1 MSTKNTRGRLL
12 LVGSTLVAGA
22 ALAACGATTTST
34 FSSTPNSNVSSGSA
48 PTAVAGGST
57 STASVAPKAPVAITH
72 IHAVARDPKT
82 GDLLLATHEGL
93 FRHGNGDLLQTGPVI
108 DLMGFT
114 VAPDGTYYASG
125 HPGAGV
131 DLPQPVG
138 LITSTDSGRTW
149 RVASRGGE
157 SDFHALTSGPTSV
170 VGFDGA
176 LRSTTDGANWTTRTI
191 AAAPRTLA
199 ASPQTGAL
207 LATTETGLLHS
218 TDDGASWKP
227 LAPPEK
233 ALLAAWADEQTIVI
247 ATTNGQIATSND
259 TGATWTLQPKRI
271 GAPQALFA
279 HSGTDGQIETILVI
293 DGAVLRTVDGGA
305 TVQKLL

>member
-1 MSTKNTRGRLL
+1 MITTTRRR
-12 LVGSTLVAGA
+12 VLVAGGVLVTTTI
-22 ALAACGATTTST
+22 LAACGVTTTPTGNTTSIA
-34 FSSTPNSNVSSGSA
+34 TP
-48 PTAVAGGST
+48 TVAGGGSA
-57 STASVAPKAPVAITH
+57 STASAANQPPVAITH

-93 FRHGNGDLLQTGPVI
+93 FRHANGDLLQNGPVI

-149 RVASRGGE
+149 RVSSRGGE
-157 SDFHALTSGPTSV
+157 SDFHALTSSPTSV
-170 VGFDGA
+170 VGFDGT
-176 LRSTTDGANWTTRTI
+176 LRSTTDGETWSTRTI
-191 AAAPRTLA
+191 PAAPRTLA

-218 TDDGASWKP
+218 TDDGRSWKG
-227 LAPPEK
+227 LTPPAT

-247 ATTNGQIATSND
+247 ATANGQIATSND

-279 HSGTDGQIETILVI
+279 QRGTDGQIETILVA

-305 TVQKLL
+305 TVEKLL

>member
-1 MSTKNTRGRLL
+1 MITTTRRR
-12 LVGSTLVAGA
+12 VLVAGGVLVTTTI
-22 ALAACGATTTST
+22 LAACGATTTPTGNTTSIA
-34 FSSTPNSNVSSGSA
+34 TP
-48 PTAVAGGST
+48 TVAGGGST
-57 STASVAPKAPVAITH
+57 STASAANQPPVAITH

-93 FRHGNGDLLQTGPVI
+93 FRHANGELLQNGPVI

-149 RVASRGGE
+149 RVSSRGGG
-157 SDFHALTSGPTSV
+157 SDFHALTSSPTSV
-170 VGFDGA
+170 VGFDGT
-176 LRSTTDGANWTTRTI
+176 LRSTTDGETWTTRTI
-191 AAAPRTLA
+191 PAAPRTLA

-218 TDDGASWKP
+218 TDDGRSWKG
-227 LAPPEK
+227 LTPPAT

-279 HSGTDGQIETILVI
+279 QRGTDGQIETILVA
-293 DGAVLRTVDGGA
+293 DGAVLRTADGGA
-305 TVQKLL
+305 TVEKLL

>member
-1 MSTKNTRGRLL
+1 MITTTRRR
-12 LVGSTLVAGA
+12 VLVAGGVLVTTTI
-22 ALAACGATTTST
+22 LAACGATTTPTGNTTSIA
-34 FSSTPNSNVSSGSA
+34 TP
-48 PTAVAGGST
+48 TVAGGGST
-57 STASVAPKAPVAITH
+57 STASAANQPPVAITH

-93 FRHGNGDLLQTGPVI
+93 FRHANGELLQNGPVI

-149 RVASRGGE
+149 RVSSRGGE
-157 SDFHALTSGPTSV
+157 SDFHALTSSPTSV
-170 VGFDGA
+170 VGFDGT
-176 LRSTTDGANWTTRTI
+176 LRSTTDGETWTTRTI
-191 AAAPRTLA
+191 PAAPRTLA

-218 TDDGASWKP
+218 TDDGRSWKG
-227 LAPPEK
+227 LTPPAT

-279 HSGTDGQIETILVI
+279 QRGTDGQIETILVA

-305 TVQKLL
+305 TVEKLL

>member
-1 MSTKNTRGRLL
+1 MITTTRRRA
-12 LVGSTLVAGA
+12 LVAGGVLVTTTI
-22 ALAACGATTTST
+22 LAACGVTTTPTGNTTSIA
-34 FSSTPNSNVSSGSA
+34 TP
-48 PTAVAGGST
+48 TVAGGGST
-57 STASVAPKAPVAITH
+57 STASAANQPPVAITH

-93 FRHGNGDLLQTGPVI
+93 FRHANGELLQNGPVI

-170 VGFDGA
+170 VGFDGT

-233 ALLAAWADEQTIVI
+233 ALFAAWADERTIVI

>member
-1 MSTKNTRGRLL
+1 MITTTRRRA
-12 LVGSTLVAGA
+12 LVAGGVLVTTTI
-22 ALAACGATTTST
+22 LAACGVTTTPTGNTTSIA
-34 FSSTPNSNVSSGSA
+34 TP
-48 PTAVAGGST
+48 TVAGGGSA
-57 STASVAPKAPVAITH
+57 STASAANQPPVAITH

-93 FRHGNGDLLQTGPVI
+93 FRHANGELLQNGPVI

-149 RVASRGGE
+149 RVSSRGGE
-157 SDFHALTSGPTSV
+157 SDFHALTSSPTSV
-170 VGFDGA
+170 VGFDGT
-176 LRSTTDGANWTTRTI
+176 LRSTTDGETWSTRTI
-191 AAAPRTLA
+191 PAAPRTLA

-218 TDDGASWKP
+218 TDDGRSWKG
-227 LAPPEK
+227 LTPPAT

-247 ATTNGQIATSND
+247 ATANGQIATSND

-279 HSGTDGQIETILVI
+279 QRGTDGQIETILVA

-305 TVQKLL
+305 TVEKLL

>member
-1 MSTKNTRGRLL
+1 MITTTRRRA
-12 LVGSTLVAGA
+12 LVAGGVLVTTTI
-22 ALAACGATTTST
+22 LAACGVTTTPTGNTTSIA
-34 FSSTPNSNVSSGSA
+34 TP
-48 PTAVAGGST
+48 TVAGGGSA
-57 STASVAPKAPVAITH
+57 STASAANQPPVAITH

-93 FRHGNGDLLQTGPVI
+93 FRHANGELLQTGPVI

-149 RVASRGGE
+149 RVSSRGGE

-170 VGFDGA
+170 VGFDGT
-176 LRSTTDGANWTTRTI
+176 LRSTTDGETWSTRTI
-191 AAAPRTLA
+191 PAAPRTLA

-218 TDDGASWKP
+218 ADDGRSWKG
-227 LAPPEK
+227 LTPPAT

-247 ATTNGQIATSND
+247 ATANGQIATSTD

-279 HSGTDGQIETILVI
+279 RRGTDGQIETILVA

-305 TVQKLL
+305 TVEKLL

>member
-1 MSTKNTRGRLL
+1 MITTTRRR
-12 LVGSTLVAGA
+12 VLVAGGVLVTTTI
-22 ALAACGATTTST
+22 LAACGATTTPTGNTTSIA
-34 FSSTPNSNVSSGSA
+34 TP
-48 PTAVAGGST
+48 TVAGGGST
-57 STASVAPKAPVAITH
+57 STASAANQPPVAITH

-93 FRHGNGDLLQTGPVI
+93 FRHANGELLQNGPVI

-138 LITSTDSGRTW
+138 LITPTDSGRTW
-149 RVASRGGE
+149 RVSSRGGE
-157 SDFHALTSGPTSV
+157 SDFHALTSSPTSV
-170 VGFDGA
+170 VGFDGT
-176 LRSTTDGANWTTRTI
+176 LRSTTDGETWTTRTI
-191 AAAPRTLA
+191 PAAPRTLA

-218 TDDGASWKP
+218 TDDGRSWKG
-227 LAPPEK
+227 LTPPAT

-279 HSGTDGQIETILVI
+279 QRGTDGQIETILVA
-293 DGAVLRTVDGGA
+293 DGAVLRTADGGA
-305 TVQKLL
+305 TVEKLL

>member
-1 MSTKNTRGRLL
+1 MITTTRRR
-12 LVGSTLVAGA
+12 VLVAGGVLVTA
-22 ALAACGATTTST
+22 TILAACGATTTPTGNTTSIA
-34 FSSTPNSNVSSGSA
+34 TP
-48 PTAVAGGST
+48 TVAGGGST
-57 STASVAPKAPVAITH
+57 STASAANQPPVAITH

-93 FRHGNGDLLQTGPVI
+93 FRHANGELLQNGPVI

-149 RVASRGGE
+149 RVSSRGGE
-157 SDFHALTSGPTSV
+157 SDFHALTSSPTSV
-170 VGFDGA
+170 VGFDGT
-176 LRSTTDGANWTTRTI
+176 LRSTTDGETWTTRTI
-191 AAAPRTLA
+191 PAAPRTLA

-218 TDDGASWKP
+218 TDDGRSWKG
-227 LAPPEK
+227 LTPPAT

-279 HSGTDGQIETILVI
+279 QRGTDGQIETILVA
-293 DGAVLRTVDGGA
+293 DGAVLRTADGGA
-305 TVQKLL
+305 TVEKLL

>member
-1 MSTKNTRGRLL
+1 MITTTRRR
-12 LVGSTLVAGA
+12 VLVAGGVLVTTTI
-22 ALAACGATTTST
+22 LAACGATTTPTGNTTSIA
-34 FSSTPNSNVSSGSA
+34 TP
-48 PTAVAGGST
+48 TVAGGGST
-57 STASVAPKAPVAITH
+57 STASAANQPPVAITH

-93 FRHGNGDLLQTGPVI
+93 FRHANGELLQNGPVI

-149 RVASRGGE
+149 RVSSRGGE

-170 VGFDGA
+170 VGFDGT
-176 LRSTTDGANWTTRTI
+176 LRSTTDGETWTTRTI
-191 AAAPRTLA
+191 PAAPRTLA
-199 ASPQTGAL
+199 ASPKTGAL

-218 TDDGASWKP
+218 TDDGRSWTT
-227 LAPPEK
+227 LTPPAT

-259 TGATWTLQPKRI
+259 TGATWTLQPKRL

-279 HSGTDGQIETILVI
+279 QRGTDGQIETILVA

-305 TVQKLL
+305 TVEKLL

>member
-1 MSTKNTRGRLL
+1 MITTTRRR
-12 LVGSTLVAGA
+12 VLVAGGVLVTTTI
-22 ALAACGATTTST
+22 LAACGATTTPTGNTTSIA
-34 FSSTPNSNVSSGSA
+34 TP
-48 PTAVAGGST
+48 TVAGGGST
-57 STASVAPKAPVAITH
+57 STASAANQPPVAITH

-93 FRHGNGDLLQTGPVI
+93 FRHANGELLQNGPVI

-149 RVASRGGE
+149 RVSSRGGE
-157 SDFHALTSGPTSV
+157 SDFHALTSSPTSV
-170 VGFDGA
+170 VGFDGT
-176 LRSTTDGANWTTRTI
+176 LRSTTDGETWTTRTI
-191 AAAPRTLA
+191 PAAPRTLA

-218 TDDGASWKP
+218 TDDGRSWKG
-227 LAPPEK
+227 LTPPAT

-279 HSGTDGQIETILVI
+279 QRGTDGQIETILVA

-305 TVQKLL
+305 SVEKLL

>member
-1 MSTKNTRGRLL
+1 MITTTRRRI
-12 LVGSTLVAGA
+12 LVAGGVLVTTTI
-22 ALAACGATTTST
+22 LAACGVTTTPTGNTTSIA
-34 FSSTPNSNVSSGSA
+34 TP
-48 PTAVAGGST
+48 TVAGGGSA
-57 STASVAPKAPVAITH
+57 STASAANQPPVAITH

-93 FRHGNGDLLQTGPVI
+93 FRHANGELLQNGPVI

-149 RVASRGGE
+149 RVSSRGGE

-170 VGFDGA
+170 VGFDGT
-176 LRSTTDGANWTTRTI
+176 LRSTTDGETWSTRTI
-191 AAAPRTLA
+191 PAAPRTLA

-218 TDDGASWKP
+218 TDDGRSWKG
-227 LAPPEK
+227 LTPPAT

-247 ATTNGQIATSND
+247 ATANGQIATSND

-279 HSGTDGQIETILVI
+279 QRGTDGQIETILVADLSLI
-293 DGAVLRTVDGGA
+293 HI
-305 TVQKLL
+305 

>member
-1 MSTKNTRGRLL
+1 MITTTRRRA
-12 LVGSTLVAGA
+12 LVAGGVLVTTTI
-22 ALAACGATTTST
+22 LAACGVTTTPTGNTTSIA
-34 FSSTPNSNVSSGSA
+34 TP
-48 PTAVAGGST
+48 TVAGGGSA
-57 STASVAPKAPVAITH
+57 STASAANQPPVAITH

-93 FRHGNGDLLQTGPVI
+93 FRHANGELLQNGPVI

-149 RVASRGGE
+149 RVSSRGGE

-170 VGFDGA
+170 VGFDGT
-176 LRSTTDGANWTTRTI
+176 LRSTTDGETWSTRTI
-191 AAAPRTLA
+191 PAAPRTLA

-218 TDDGASWKP
+218 TDDGRSWKG
-227 LAPPEK
+227 LTPPAT

-247 ATTNGQIATSND
+247 ATANGQIATSND

-279 HSGTDGQIETILVI
+279 QRGTDGQIETILVA

-305 TVQKLL
+305 TVEKLL

>member
-1 MSTKNTRGRLL
+1 MTT
-12 LVGSTLVAGA
+12 TI
-22 ALAACGATTTST
+22 LAACGVTTTPTGNTTSIA
-34 FSSTPNSNVSSGSA
+34 TP
-48 PTAVAGGST
+48 TVAGGGSA
-57 STASVAPKAPVAITH
+57 STASAANQPPVAITH

-93 FRHGNGDLLQTGPVI
+93 FRHANGELLQNGPVI

-149 RVASRGGE
+149 RVSSRGGE
-157 SDFHALTSGPTSV
+157 SDFHALTSSPTSV
-170 VGFDGA
+170 VGFDGT
-176 LRSTTDGANWTTRTI
+176 LRSTTDGETWSTRTI
-191 AAAPRTLA
+191 PAAPRTLA

-218 TDDGASWKP
+218 TDDGRSWKG
-227 LAPPEK
+227 LTPPAT

-247 ATTNGQIATSND
+247 ATANGQIATSND

-279 HSGTDGQIETILVI
+279 QRGTDGQIETILVA

-305 TVQKLL
+305 TVEKLL

>member
-1 MSTKNTRGRLL
+1 MITTTRRR
-12 LVGSTLVAGA
+12 VLVAGGVLVTTTI
-22 ALAACGATTTST
+22 LAACGVTTTPTGNTTSIA
-34 FSSTPNSNVSSGSA
+34 TP
-48 PTAVAGGST
+48 TVAGGGSA
-57 STASVAPKAPVAITH
+57 STASAANQPPVAITH

-93 FRHGNGDLLQTGPVI
+93 FRHANGELLQNGPVI

-131 DLPQPVG
+131 DLLQPVG

-149 RVASRGGE
+149 RVSSRGGE

-170 VGFDGA
+170 VGFDGT
-176 LRSTTDGANWTTRTI
+176 LRSTTDGETWSTRTI
-191 AAAPRTLA
+191 PAAPRTLA

-218 TDDGASWKP
+218 TDDGRSWKG
-227 LAPPEK
+227 LTPPAT

-247 ATTNGQIATSND
+247 ATANGQIATSTD

-279 HSGTDGQIETILVI
+279 QRGTDGQIETILVA

-305 TVQKLL
+305 TFEKLL

>member
-1 MSTKNTRGRLL
+1 MITTTRRRA
-12 LVGSTLVAGA
+12 LVAGGVLVTTTI
-22 ALAACGATTTST
+22 LAACGVTTTPTGNTTSIA
-34 FSSTPNSNVSSGSA
+34 TP
-48 PTAVAGGST
+48 TVAGGGSA
-57 STASVAPKAPVAITH
+57 STASAANQPPVAITH

-93 FRHGNGDLLQTGPVI
+93 FRHANGELLQNGPVI

-149 RVASRGGE
+149 RVSSRGGE

-170 VGFDGA
+170 VGFDGT
-176 LRSTTDGANWTTRTI
+176 LRSTTDGETWSTRTI
-191 AAAPRTLA
+191 PAAPRTLA

-218 TDDGASWKP
+218 TDDGRSWKG
-227 LAPPEK
+227 LTPPAT

-247 ATTNGQIATSND
+247 ATTNGQLATSTD

-279 HSGTDGQIETILVI
+279 RRGTDGQIETILVA

-305 TVQKLL
+305 TVEKLL

>member
-1 MSTKNTRGRLL
+1 MITTTRRR
-12 LVGSTLVAGA
+12 VLVAGGVLVTTTI
-22 ALAACGATTTST
+22 LAACGATTTPTGNTTSIA
-34 FSSTPNSNVSSGSA
+34 TP
-48 PTAVAGGST
+48 TVAGGGST
-57 STASVAPKAPVAITH
+57 STASAANQPPVAITH

-93 FRHGNGDLLQTGPVI
+93 FRHANGELLQNGPVI

-149 RVASRGGE
+149 RVSSRGGE

-170 VGFDGA
+170 VGFDGT
-176 LRSTTDGANWTTRTI
+176 LRSTTDGETWTTRTI

-199 ASPQTGAL
+199 ASPKTGAL

-218 TDDGASWKP
+218 TDDGRSWTT
-227 LAPPEK
+227 LTPPAT
-233 ALLAAWADEQTIVI
+233 ALLAAWADEHTIVI

-259 TGATWTLQPKRI
+259 TGATWTLQPKRL

-279 HSGTDGQIETILVI
+279 QRGTDGQIETILVA

-305 TVQKLL
+305 TDEKLL

>member
-1 MSTKNTRGRLL
+1 MITTTRRR
-12 LVGSTLVAGA
+12 VLVAGGVLVTA
-22 ALAACGATTTST
+22 TILAACGATTTPTGNTTSIA
-34 FSSTPNSNVSSGSA
+34 TP
-48 PTAVAGGST
+48 TVAGGGST
-57 STASVAPKAPVAITH
+57 STASAANQPPVAITH

-93 FRHGNGDLLQTGPVI
+93 FRHANGELLQNGPVI

-149 RVASRGGE
+149 RVSSRGGE
-157 SDFHALTSGPTSV
+157 SDFHALTSSPTSV
-170 VGFDGA
+170 VGFDGT
-176 LRSTTDGANWTTRTI
+176 LRSTTDGETWTTRTI
-191 AAAPRTLA
+191 PAAPRTLA

-218 TDDGASWKP
+218 TDDGRSWKS
-227 LAPPEK
+227 LTPPAT

-279 HSGTDGQIETILVI
+279 QRGTDGQIETILVA
-293 DGAVLRTVDGGA
+293 DGAVLRTADGGA
-305 TVQKLL
+305 TVEKLL

>member
-1 MSTKNTRGRLL
+1 MITTTRRR
-12 LVGSTLVAGA
+12 VLVAGGVLVTTTI
-22 ALAACGATTTST
+22 LAACGATTTPTGNTTSIA
-34 FSSTPNSNVSSGSA
+34 TP
-48 PTAVAGGST
+48 TVAGGGST
-57 STASVAPKAPVAITH
+57 STASAANQPPVAITH

-93 FRHGNGDLLQTGPVI
+93 FRHANGELLQNGPVI

-149 RVASRGGE
+149 RVSSRGGE
-157 SDFHALTSGPTSV
+157 SDFHALTSSPTSV
-170 VGFDGA
+170 VGFDGT
-176 LRSTTDGANWTTRTI
+176 LRSTTDGETWTTRTI
-191 AAAPRTLA
+191 PAAPRTLA

-218 TDDGASWKP
+218 TDDGRSWKG
-227 LAPPEK
+227 LTPPAT

-259 TGATWTLQPKRI
+259 TGATWTLQPQRI

-279 HSGTDGQIETILVI
+279 QRGTDGQIETILVA
-293 DGAVLRTVDGGA
+293 DGAVLRTADGGA
-305 TVQKLL
+305 TVEKLL

>member
-1 MSTKNTRGRLL
+1 MITTTRRR
-12 LVGSTLVAGA
+12 VLVAGGVLVTTTI
-22 ALAACGATTTST
+22 LAACGATTTPTGNTTSIA
-34 FSSTPNSNVSSGSA
+34 TP
-48 PTAVAGGST
+48 TVAGGGST
-57 STASVAPKAPVAITH
+57 STASAANQPPVAITH

-82 GDLLLATHEGL
+82 GDLLLATYEGL
-93 FRHGNGDLLQTGPVI
+93 FRHANGELLQNGPVI

-149 RVASRGGE
+149 RVSSRGGE
-157 SDFHALTSGPTSV
+157 SDFHALTSSPTSV
-170 VGFDGA
+170 VGFDGT
-176 LRSTTDGANWTTRTI
+176 LRSTTDGETWTTRTI
-191 AAAPRTLA
+191 PAAPRTLA

-218 TDDGASWKP
+218 TDDGRSWKG
-227 LAPPEK
+227 LTPPAT

-279 HSGTDGQIETILVI
+279 QRGTDGQIETILVA
-293 DGAVLRTVDGGA
+293 DGAVLRTADGGA
-305 TVQKLL
+305 TVEKLL

>member
-1 MSTKNTRGRLL
+1 MITTTRRRA
-12 LVGSTLVAGA
+12 LVAGGVLVTTTI
-22 ALAACGATTTST
+22 LAACGVTTTPTGNTTSIA
-34 FSSTPNSNVSSGSA
+34 TP
-48 PTAVAGGST
+48 TVAGGGSA
-57 STASVAPKAPVAITH
+57 STASAANQPPVAITH

-93 FRHGNGDLLQTGPVI
+93 FRHANGELLQNGPVI

-149 RVASRGGE
+149 RVSSRGGE
-157 SDFHALTSGPTSV
+157 SDFHALTSSPTSV
-170 VGFDGA
+170 VGFDGT
-176 LRSTTDGANWTTRTI
+176 LRSTTDGETWSTRTI
-191 AAAPRTLA
+191 PAAPRTLA

-218 TDDGASWKP
+218 TDDGRSWKG
-227 LAPPEK
+227 LTPPAT

-247 ATTNGQIATSND
+247 ATANGQIATSTD

-279 HSGTDGQIETILVI
+279 QRGTDGQIETILVA

-305 TVQKLL
+305 TVEKLL

>member
-1 MSTKNTRGRLL
+1 MITTTRRRA
-12 LVGSTLVAGA
+12 LVAGGVLVTTTI
-22 ALAACGATTTST
+22 LAACGVTTTPTGNTTSIA
-34 FSSTPNSNVSSGSA
+34 TP
-48 PTAVAGGST
+48 TVAGGGSA
-57 STASVAPKAPVAITH
+57 STASAANQPPVAITH

-93 FRHGNGDLLQTGPVI
+93 FRHANGELLQNGPVI

-149 RVASRGGE
+149 RVSSRGGE

-170 VGFDGA
+170 VGFDGT
-176 LRSTTDGANWTTRTI
+176 LRSTTDGETWSTRTI
-191 AAAPRTLA
+191 PAAPRTLA

-218 TDDGASWKP
+218 TDDGRSWKG
-227 LAPPEK
+227 LTPPAT

-247 ATTNGQIATSND
+247 ATTNGQLATSTD

-279 HSGTDGQIETILVI
+279 QRGTDGQIETILVA

-305 TVQKLL
+305 TVEKLL

>member
-1 MSTKNTRGRLL
+1 MITTTRRR
-12 LVGSTLVAGA
+12 VLVAGGVLVTTTI
-22 ALAACGATTTST
+22 LAACGVTTTPTGNTTSIA
-34 FSSTPNSNVSSGSA
+34 TP
-48 PTAVAGGST
+48 TVAGGGSA
-57 STASVAPKAPVAITH
+57 STASAANQPPVAITH

-93 FRHGNGDLLQTGPVI
+93 FRHANGELLQNGPVI

-149 RVASRGGE
+149 RVSSRGGE

-170 VGFDGA
+170 VGFDGT
-176 LRSTTDGANWTTRTI
+176 LRSTTDGETWSTRTI
-191 AAAPRTLA
+191 PAAPRTLA

-218 TDDGASWKP
+218 TDDGRSWKG
-227 LAPPEK
+227 LTPPAT

-247 ATTNGQIATSND
+247 ATANGQIATSTD

-279 HSGTDGQIETILVI
+279 QRGTDGQIETILVA

-305 TVQKLL
+305 TVEKLL

>member
-1 MSTKNTRGRLL
+1 MITTTRRR
-12 LVGSTLVAGA
+12 VLVAGGVLVTTTI
-22 ALAACGATTTST
+22 LAACGVTTTPTGNTTSIA
-34 FSSTPNSNVSSGSA
+34 TP
-48 PTAVAGGST
+48 TVAGGGSA
-57 STASVAPKAPVAITH
+57 STASAANQPPVAITH

-93 FRHGNGDLLQTGPVI
+93 FRHANGELLQNGPVI

-149 RVASRGGE
+149 RVSSRGGE
-157 SDFHALTSGPTSV
+157 SDFHALTSSPTSV
-170 VGFDGA
+170 VGFDGT
-176 LRSTTDGANWTTRTI
+176 LRSTTDGETWSTRTI
-191 AAAPRTLA
+191 PAAPRTLA

-218 TDDGASWKP
+218 TDDGW
-227 LAPPEK
+227 
-233 ALLAAWADEQTIVI
+233 
-247 ATTNGQIATSND
+247 
-259 TGATWTLQPKRI
+259 R
-271 GAPQALFA
+271 
-279 HSGTDGQIETILVI
+279 
-293 DGAVLRTVDGGA
+293 AVSLPDS
-305 TVQKLL
+305 

>member
-1 MSTKNTRGRLL
+1 MSTTTRHRVLL
-12 LVGSTLVAGA
+12 AGGALVTMA
-22 ALAACGATTTST
+22 ALAACGATTTPTVNTTSIAT
-34 FSSTPNSNVSSGSA
+34 
-48 PTAVAGGST
+48 PTAAGGGST
-57 STASVAPKAPVAITH
+57 STASAANQPPVAITH
-72 IHAVARDPKT
+72 IHAVAREPKT

-93 FRHGNGDLLQTGPVI
+93 FRHANGELLQTGPVI

-138 LITSTDSGRTW
+138 LITSTDLGRTW
-149 RVASRGGE
+149 HVSSRGGE

-170 VGFDGA
+170 VGFDGT
-176 LRSTTDGANWTTRTI
+176 LRSTTDGETWSTRTI

-218 TDDGASWKP
+218 ADDGRSWKG
-227 LAPPEK
+227 LTPPAT

-247 ATTNGQIATSND
+247 ATTNGQLATSTD

-271 GAPQALFA
+271 GAPQAVFA
-279 HSGTDGQIETILVI
+279 QRGTDGQIETILAL

-305 TVQKLL
+305 TVEKLL

>member
-1 MSTKNTRGRLL
+1 MITTTRRR
-12 LVGSTLVAGA
+12 VLVAGGVLVTTTI
-22 ALAACGATTTST
+22 LAACGVTTTPTGNTTSIA
-34 FSSTPNSNVSSGSA
+34 TP
-48 PTAVAGGST
+48 TVAGGGSA
-57 STASVAPKAPVAITH
+57 STASAANQPPVAITH

-93 FRHGNGDLLQTGPVI
+93 FRHANGELLQNGPVI

-149 RVASRGGE
+149 RVSSRGGE

-170 VGFDGA
+170 VGFDGT
-176 LRSTTDGANWTTRTI
+176 LRSTTDGETWSTRTI
-191 AAAPRTLA
+191 PAAPRTLA

-218 TDDGASWKP
+218 TDDGRSWKG
-227 LAPPEK
+227 LTPPAT

-247 ATTNGQIATSND
+247 ATANGQIATSND

-279 HSGTDGQIETILVI
+279 QRGTDGQIETILVA

-305 TVQKLL
+305 TVEKLL

>member
-1 MSTKNTRGRLL
+1 MITTTRRRI
-12 LVGSTLVAGA
+12 LVAGGVLVTTTI
-22 ALAACGATTTST
+22 LAACGVTTTPTGNTTSIA
-34 FSSTPNSNVSSGSA
+34 TP
-48 PTAVAGGST
+48 TVAGGGSA
-57 STASVAPKAPVAITH
+57 STASAANQPPVAITH

-93 FRHGNGDLLQTGPVI
+93 FRHANGELLQNGPVI

-149 RVASRGGE
+149 RVSSRGGE
-157 SDFHALTSGPTSV
+157 SDFHALTSSPTSV
-170 VGFDGA
+170 VGFDGT
-176 LRSTTDGANWTTRTI
+176 LRSTTDGETWSTRTI
-191 AAAPRTLA
+191 PAAPRTLA

-218 TDDGASWKP
+218 TDDGRSWKG
-227 LAPPEK
+227 LTPPAT

-247 ATTNGQIATSND
+247 ATANGQIATSND

-271 GAPQALFA
+271 GAPQAVFA
-279 HSGTDGQIETILVI
+279 QRGTDGQIETILVA

-305 TVQKLL
+305 TVEKLL

>member
-1 MSTKNTRGRLL
+1 MITTTRRR
-12 LVGSTLVAGA
+12 VLVAGGVLVTTTI
-22 ALAACGATTTST
+22 LAACGVTTTPTGNTTSIA
-34 FSSTPNSNVSSGSA
+34 TP
-48 PTAVAGGST
+48 TVAGGGSA
-57 STASVAPKAPVAITH
+57 STASAANQPPVAITH

-93 FRHGNGDLLQTGPVI
+93 FRHANGELLQNGPVI

-233 ALLAAWADEQTIVI
+233 ALFAAWADEQTIVI

>member
-1 MSTKNTRGRLL
+1 MITTTRRRI
-12 LVGSTLVAGA
+12 LVAGGVLVTTTI
-22 ALAACGATTTST
+22 LAACGVTTTPTGNPTSIA
-34 FSSTPNSNVSSGSA
+34 TP
-48 PTAVAGGST
+48 TVAGGGSA
-57 STASVAPKAPVAITH
+57 STASAANQPPVAITH

-93 FRHGNGDLLQTGPVI
+93 FRHANGELLQNGPVI

-149 RVASRGGE
+149 RVSSRGGE
-157 SDFHALTSGPTSV
+157 SDFHALTSSPTSV
-170 VGFDGA
+170 VGFDGT
-176 LRSTTDGANWTTRTI
+176 LRSTTDGETWSTRTI
-191 AAAPRTLA
+191 PAAPRTLA

-218 TDDGASWKP
+218 TDDGRSWKG
-227 LAPPEK
+227 LTPPAT

-247 ATTNGQIATSND
+247 ATANGQIATSTD

-279 HSGTDGQIETILVI
+279 QRGTDGQIETILVA

-305 TVQKLL
+305 TVEKLL

>member
-1 MSTKNTRGRLL
+1 MITTTRRR
-12 LVGSTLVAGA
+12 VLVAGGVLVTTTI
-22 ALAACGATTTST
+22 LAACGVTTTPTGNTTSIA
-34 FSSTPNSNVSSGSA
+34 TP
-48 PTAVAGGST
+48 TVAGGGSA
-57 STASVAPKAPVAITH
+57 STASAANQPPVAITH

-93 FRHGNGDLLQTGPVI
+93 FRHANGELLQNGPVI

-131 DLPQPVG
+131 DMPQPVG

-149 RVASRGGE
+149 RVSSRGGE
-157 SDFHALTSGPTSV
+157 SDFHALTSSPTSV
-170 VGFDGA
+170 VGFDGT
-176 LRSTTDGANWTTRTI
+176 LRSTTDGETWSTRTI
-191 AAAPRTLA
+191 PAAPRTLA

-218 TDDGASWKP
+218 TDDGRSWKG
-227 LAPPEK
+227 LTPPAT

-247 ATTNGQIATSND
+247 ATANGQIATSND

-279 HSGTDGQIETILVI
+279 QRGTDGQIETILVA

-305 TVQKLL
+305 TVEKLL

>member
-1 MSTKNTRGRLL
+1 MWRHDHPPHRN
-12 LVGSTLVAGA
+12 
-22 ALAACGATTTST
+22 TTSIA
-34 FSSTPNSNVSSGSA
+34 A
-48 PTAVAGGST
+48 PTAAAGGST
-57 STASVAPKAPVAITH
+57 STASAANQPPVAITH

-93 FRHGNGDLLQTGPVI
+93 FRHANGDLLQNGPVI

-149 RVASRGGE
+149 RVSSRGGE
-157 SDFHALTSGPTSV
+157 SDFHALTSSPTSV
-170 VGFDGA
+170 VGFDGT
-176 LRSTTDGANWTTRTI
+176 LRSTTDGETWSTRTI
-191 AAAPRTLA
+191 PAAPRTLA

-218 TDDGASWKP
+218 TDDGGSWKG
-227 LAPPEK
+227 LTPPAT

-247 ATTNGQIATSND
+247 ATANGQIATSND

-279 HSGTDGQIETILVI
+279 QRGTDGQIETILVA

-305 TVQKLL
+305 TVEKLL

>member
-1 MSTKNTRGRLL
+1 MITTTRRRA
-12 LVGSTLVAGA
+12 LVAGGVLVTTTI
-22 ALAACGATTTST
+22 LAACGVTTTPTGNTTSIA
-34 FSSTPNSNVSSGSA
+34 TP
-48 PTAVAGGST
+48 TVAGGGST
-57 STASVAPKAPVAITH
+57 STASAANQPPVAITH

-93 FRHGNGDLLQTGPVI
+93 FRHANGELLQNGPVI

-170 VGFDGA
+170 VGFDGT

-233 ALLAAWADEQTIVI
+233 ALFAAWADERTIVI

-279 HSGTDGQIETILVI
+279 QRGTDGQIETILVI

>member
-1 MSTKNTRGRLL
+1 MITTTRRR
-12 LVGSTLVAGA
+12 VLVAGGVLVTTTI
-22 ALAACGATTTST
+22 LAACGVTTTPTGNTTSIA
-34 FSSTPNSNVSSGSA
+34 TP
-48 PTAVAGGST
+48 TVAGGGSA
-57 STASVAPKAPVAITH
+57 STASAANQPPVAITH

-93 FRHGNGDLLQTGPVI
+93 FRHANGELLQNGPVI

-138 LITSTDSGRTW
+138 LITSSDSGRTW
-149 RVASRGGE
+149 RVSSRGGE
-157 SDFHALTSGPTSV
+157 SDFHALTSSPTSV
-170 VGFDGA
+170 VGFDGT
-176 LRSTTDGANWTTRTI
+176 LRSTTDGETWTTRTI
-191 AAAPRTLA
+191 PAAPRTLA

-218 TDDGASWKP
+218 TDDGRSWKG
-227 LAPPEK
+227 LTPPAT

-279 HSGTDGQIETILVI
+279 QRGTDGQIETILVA

-305 TVQKLL
+305 TVEKLL

>member
-1 MSTKNTRGRLL
+1 MSTTTRHRVLL
-12 LVGSTLVAGA
+12 AGGALVTMA
-22 ALAACGATTTST
+22 ALAACGATTTPTVNTTSIAT
-34 FSSTPNSNVSSGSA
+34 
-48 PTAVAGGST
+48 PTAAGGGST
-57 STASVAPKAPVAITH
+57 STASAANQPPVAITH
-72 IHAVARDPKT
+72 IHAVTREPKT

-93 FRHGNGDLLQTGPVI
+93 FRHANGELLQTGPVI

-138 LITSTDSGRTW
+138 LITSTDLGRTW
-149 RVASRGGE
+149 HVSSRGGE

-170 VGFDGA
+170 VGFDGT
-176 LRSTTDGANWTTRTI
+176 LRSTTDGTTWTTRTI

-218 TDDGASWKP
+218 ADDGRSWKA
-227 LAPPEK
+227 LNPPEK

-247 ATTNGQIATSND
+247 ATTNGQLATSTD

-279 HSGTDGQIETILVI
+279 QRGTDGQIETILAV

-305 TVQKLL
+305 TVEKLL

>member
-1 MSTKNTRGRLL
+1 MITTTRRRA
-12 LVGSTLVAGA
+12 LVAGGVLVTTTI
-22 ALAACGATTTST
+22 LAACGVTTTPTGNTTSIA
-34 FSSTPNSNVSSGSA
+34 TP
-48 PTAVAGGST
+48 TVAGGGSA
-57 STASVAPKAPVAITH
+57 STASAANQPPVAITH

-93 FRHGNGDLLQTGPVI
+93 FRHANGELLQNGPVI

-149 RVASRGGE
+149 RVSSRGGE

-170 VGFDGA
+170 VGFDGT
-176 LRSTTDGANWTTRTI
+176 LRSTTDGETWSTRTI
-191 AAAPRTLA
+191 PAAPRTLA

-218 TDDGASWKP
+218 TDDGRSWKG
-227 LAPPEK
+227 LTPPAT

-247 ATTNGQIATSND
+247 ATANGQIATSTD

-279 HSGTDGQIETILVI
+279 QRGTDGQIETILVA

-305 TVQKLL
+305 TVEKLL

>member
-1 MSTKNTRGRLL
+1 MITTTRRRA
-12 LVGSTLVAGA
+12 LVAGGVLVTTTI
-22 ALAACGATTTST
+22 LAACGVTTTPTGNTTSIA
-34 FSSTPNSNVSSGSA
+34 TP
-48 PTAVAGGST
+48 TVAGGGSA
-57 STASVAPKAPVAITH
+57 STASAANQPPVAITH

-93 FRHGNGDLLQTGPVI
+93 FRHANGELLQNGPVI

-149 RVASRGGE
+149 RVSSRGGE

-170 VGFDGA
+170 VGFDGT
-176 LRSTTDGANWTTRTI
+176 LRSTTDGETWSTRTI
-191 AAAPRTLA
+191 PAAPRTLA

-218 TDDGASWKP
+218 ADDGRSWKG
-227 LAPPEK
+227 LTPPAT

-247 ATTNGQIATSND
+247 ATANGQIATSTD

-279 HSGTDGQIETILVI
+279 RRGTDGQIETILVA

-305 TVQKLL
+305 TVEKLL

>member
-1 MSTKNTRGRLL
+1 MITTTRRRA
-12 LVGSTLVAGA
+12 LVAGGVLVTTTI
-22 ALAACGATTTST
+22 LAACGVTTTPTGNTTSIA
-34 FSSTPNSNVSSGSA
+34 TP
-48 PTAVAGGST
+48 TVAGGGST
-57 STASVAPKAPVAITH
+57 STASAANQPPVAITH

-93 FRHGNGDLLQTGPVI
+93 FRHANGELLQNGPVI

-170 VGFDGA
+170 VGFDGT
-176 LRSTTDGANWTTRTI
+176 LRSTTDGETWSTRTI
-191 AAAPRTLA
+191 PAAPRTLA

-218 TDDGASWKP
+218 TDDGRSWKG
-227 LAPPEK
+227 LTPPAT

-247 ATTNGQIATSND
+247 ATANGQIATSND

>member
-1 MSTKNTRGRLL
+1 MITTTRRR
-12 LVGSTLVAGA
+12 VLVAGGVLVTTTI
-22 ALAACGATTTST
+22 LAACGVTTTPTGNTTSIA
-34 FSSTPNSNVSSGSA
+34 TP
-48 PTAVAGGST
+48 TVAGGGST
-57 STASVAPKAPVAITH
+57 STASAANQPPVAITH

-93 FRHGNGDLLQTGPVI
+93 FRHANGELLQNGPVI

-114 VAPDGTYYASG
+114 VAPDGAYYASG

-149 RVASRGGE
+149 RVSSRGGE
-157 SDFHALTSGPTSV
+157 SDFHALTSSPTSV
-170 VGFDGA
+170 VGFDGT
-176 LRSTTDGANWTTRTI
+176 LRSTTDGETWSTRTI
-191 AAAPRTLA
+191 PAAPRTLA

-218 TDDGASWKP
+218 TDDGRSWKG
-227 LAPPEK
+227 LTPPAT

-247 ATTNGQIATSND
+247 ATANGQIATSND

-279 HSGTDGQIETILVI
+279 QRGTDGQIETILVA

-305 TVQKLL
+305 TVEKLL

>member
-1 MSTKNTRGRLL
+1 MITTTRRR
-12 LVGSTLVAGA
+12 VLVAGGVLLTTTI
-22 ALAACGATTTST
+22 LAACGATTTPTGNTTSIA
-34 FSSTPNSNVSSGSA
+34 TP
-48 PTAVAGGST
+48 TVAGGGST
-57 STASVAPKAPVAITH
+57 STASAANQPPVAITH

-93 FRHGNGDLLQTGPVI
+93 FRHANGELLQNGPVI

-149 RVASRGGE
+149 RVSSRGGE
-157 SDFHALTSGPTSV
+157 SDFHALTSSPTSV
-170 VGFDGA
+170 VGFDGT
-176 LRSTTDGANWTTRTI
+176 LRSTTDGETWTTRTI
-191 AAAPRTLA
+191 PAAPRTLA

-218 TDDGASWKP
+218 TDDGRSWKG
-227 LAPPEK
+227 LTPPAT

-279 HSGTDGQIETILVI
+279 QRGTDGQIETILVA
-293 DGAVLRTVDGGA
+293 DGAVLRTADGGA
-305 TVQKLL
+305 TVEKLL